1 MNIEQWQAL
10 WDRIYHAP
18 PNSPHC
24 GSCGRPMFLVS
35 KDGKTGLYCKHCADL
50 AAEEEQE
57 NNKKIRRY

>member
-1 MNIEQWQAL
+1 MSREEWQAF
-10 WDRIYHAP
+10 WDRIYNAP

-24 GSCGRPMFLVS
+24 GHCGRPMFLVNA
-35 KDGKTGLYCKHCADL
+35 DGRTRLYCKHCADL